1 MPSYMLQV
9 SYTPEAWEAMC
20 ETPAQCMPSKT
31 IRPVVEAL
39 AKLGKFQVQFVK
51 GWGTMGDYDAVAIV
65 TAKDH
70 VQASAVAFALLGRAR
85 LQLRGQPVKTFKSVK
100 TTPLLD
106 PDQNE
111 TEEAFEL
118 AGQYKPS

>member
-20 ETPAQCMPSKT
+20 EIPAQCMPQKT
-31 IRPVVEAL
+31 IRPVLEAL
-39 AKLGKFQVQFVK
+39 AKLGTLQVKFEK

-85 LQLRGQPVKTFKSVK
+85 LQLRGQPVRTFKSVK